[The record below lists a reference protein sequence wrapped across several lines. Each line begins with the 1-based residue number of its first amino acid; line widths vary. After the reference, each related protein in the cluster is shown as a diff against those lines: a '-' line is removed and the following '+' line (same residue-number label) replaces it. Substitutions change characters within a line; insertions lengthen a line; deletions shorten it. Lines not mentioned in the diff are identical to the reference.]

1 MREWLLPLLA
11 CPGCHGALVC
21 EVQQRGTGGIEEG
34 LLRCQCGESYP
45 VVGGVPRMLPGDGKS
60 RRLVESCD
68 VRARESGSRAG
79 SSTYALIEQD
89 VTART
94 REGFGFEW
102 TTFRGMRPEWQS
114 NFETYM
120 APMRKDFF
128 RGQLVL
134 DAGCGMGRHMFHAA
148 EGGARVVGVDFSR
161 AVEAAHENTK
171 HFETAAVVQAD
182 VMRLPFRP
190 GTFDFVYC
198 LGVLH
203 HLPHP
208 LEALRCLVDVVRNRG
223 ECRIYVYH
231 QIARVPRW
239 KHALFRLA
247 SMCRRVSTRLPY
259 VLLLA
264 ACWLLSAAIWVG
276 CVVPYRLLRRYAPNA
291 AWGKSWLFRQYAPYP
306 FMVLVND
313 EFDRFSAPIER
324 RYTRDEVEELMGA
337 AGLRSI
343 VVRESFGWIG
353 HGLKCDEVSSASP
366 AGKEASG
373 VI

>member
-11 CPGCHGALVC
+11 CPGCHGVLSC
-21 EVQQRGTGGIEEG
+21 EVQRRDAGGIEEG
-34 LLRCQCGESYP
+34 LLRCLCGESYP
-45 VVGGVPRMLPGDGKS
+45 VIGGVPRLLLAEGRMQPPI
-60 RRLVESCD
+60 ESLD
-68 VRARESGSRAG
+68 VRAPTRGNCAPIGREVSG
-79 SSTYALIEQD
+79 
-89 VTART
+89 RT
-94 REGFGFEW
+94 RESFGFEW
-102 TTFRGMRPEWQS
+102 TTFSGMRQEWKR
-114 NFETYM
+114 NFEMYM
-120 APMRKDFF
+120 APIRKEFF

-148 EGGARVVGVDFSR
+148 EGGAVVVGVDFSR
-161 AVEAAHENTK
+161 AIEAAHENTK

-203 HLPHP
+203 HLSDP
-208 LEALRCLVDVVRNRG
+208 LEALRRLVDLVRNRG

-247 SMCRRVSTRLPY
+247 SIGRRASTGMPH

-264 ACWLLSAAIWVG
+264 ACWLLSVAIWVG
-276 CVVPYRLLRRYAPNA
+276 CVVPYRLLERYVPDSGWA
-291 AWGKSWLFRQYAPYP
+291 KSWLFRQYAAYP

-313 EFDRFSAPIER
+313 QFDRFSAPIER
-324 RYTRDEVEELMGA
+324 RYTRNEVEELMGA
-337 AGLRSI
+337 AGLSSV

-353 HGLKCDEVSSASP
+353 HGSKCDEVSSVPAEKKESP
-366 AGKEASG
+366 G